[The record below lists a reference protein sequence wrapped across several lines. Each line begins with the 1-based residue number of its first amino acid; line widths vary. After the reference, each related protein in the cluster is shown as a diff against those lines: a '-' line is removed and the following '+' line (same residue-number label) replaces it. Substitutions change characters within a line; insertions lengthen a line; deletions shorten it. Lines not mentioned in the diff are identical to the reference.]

1 MLCVTS
7 GYVRDITD
15 TFSPVLPLNT
25 RHLVI
30 CPCFPYSSQAFHC
43 IEMYT
48 WAASFPQKW
57 RSQKS
62 KSRLGTVLTILI
74 KIGHGRS
81 CSAKIVMNIL
91 NSLQKRTLHTTSS
104 TVVPQRDLPSSP
116 PPPRMSLSPGVKRL
130 THNSAATWAC
140 RELLCDWRFANMLT
154 SHHGRRQWRH
164 LLDPAA
170 ARRWFGQGHGV
181 HDEGRR
187 DSGGLSGWV

>member
-116 PPPRMSLSPGVKRL
+116 PPPPPPNVLVPGSKTVDTQFRSNLSLPGAALRL
-130 THNSAATWAC
+130 MVCQHADITPWT
-140 RELLCDWRFANMLT
+140 
-154 SHHGRRQWRH
+154 
-164 LLDPAA
+164 
-170 ARRWFGQGHGV
+170 
-181 HDEGRR
+181 
-187 DSGGLSGWV
+187 